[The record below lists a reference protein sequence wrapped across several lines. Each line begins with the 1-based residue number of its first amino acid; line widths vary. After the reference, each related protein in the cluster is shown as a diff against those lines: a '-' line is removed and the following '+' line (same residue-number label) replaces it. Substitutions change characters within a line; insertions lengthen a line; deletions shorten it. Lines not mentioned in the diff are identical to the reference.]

1 MQNAANFPKFRKKGI
16 DKRAALCY
24 TLCIEE
30 IEAHCT
36 ISIAQTKPPRL
47 CEKGVGAEADAVACI
62 LAGSS
67 ENIRSAV
74 AEKNCEGL
82 SEA

>member
-1 MQNAANFPKFRKKGI
+1 MKLFVKKGI
-16 DKRAALCY
+16 DKRSLLCY
-24 TLCIEE
+24 TQYVKE

-36 ISIAQTKPPRL
+36 ISIAQKWPPRP
-47 CEKGVGAEADAVACI
+47 CEKGVGAEADAVAGI

-67 ENIRSAV
+67 ENIRSVV
-74 AEKNCEGL
+74 ANKRCEGL